1 MEKVLIIG
9 CKRSMDDVCIGC
21 SRCMVGFN
29 RREGAFARYGGEDV
43 QLIGLLNC
51 GDCPGAAIVPRLA
64 QLNLWNKPMGE
75 QVTKV
80 HIAPCIMDHCP
91 HKETLVNKIKA
102 KAGVEV
108 IEGAHPYIPQNI
120 FAA

>member
-9 CKRSMDDVCIGC
+9 CKRSMDNVCIAC

-29 RREGAFARYGGEDV
+29 RRAGAFARYDGQDV
-43 QLIGLLNC
+43 QLMGILNC

-64 QLNLWNKPMGE
+64 QIALWNKPLDE
-75 QVTKV
+75 SITKV
-80 HIAPCIMDHCP
+80 HIAPCILDHCP
-91 HKETLVNKIKA
+91 YKETLVKKIKA

-108 IEGAHPYIPQNI
+108 VEGAHPFIPERV
-120 FAA
+120 FA